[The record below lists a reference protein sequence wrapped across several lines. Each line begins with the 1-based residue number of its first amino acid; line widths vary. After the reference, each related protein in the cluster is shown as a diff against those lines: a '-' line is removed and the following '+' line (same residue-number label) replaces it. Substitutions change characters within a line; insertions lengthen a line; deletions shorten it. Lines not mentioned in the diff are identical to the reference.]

1 MVVYLSVTSF
11 VASIVASVFA
21 GYIAYKNYIEKARI
35 VIYTGGR
42 MTLVSSSKDQLG
54 RIHLDCSIAN
64 RGAKLGLINGVVLTI
79 HSPPL
84 DEQIQLSWH
93 SFHRY
98 EGEDEPVFEENTH
111 SIMVKGKDSVFK
123 RIEFLTEQPIQWK
136 VGNYKFELSA
146 WFNERDISSLPN
158 FQSIF
163 FADLNQ
169 KMVRD
174 LSKRNSTSQYFP
186 VPIVH

>member
-1 MVVYLSVTSF
+1 MVVYLSVASF

-35 VIYTGGR
+35 VIYTGGS
-42 MTLVSSSKDQLG
+42 MTIVSSSEDQLG

-64 RGAKLGLINGVVLTI
+64 RGAKLGLINGVMLTI
-79 HSPPL
+79 HSPPP
-84 DEQIQLSWH
+84 DEEIQLPWH

-98 EGEDEPVFEENTH
+98 EGKGEPVFEENAH
-111 SIMVKGKDSVFK
+111 SIMVKAKDSEFK
-123 RIEFLTEQPIQWK
+123 RIQFLAEQPIQWK
-136 VGNYKFELSA
+136 VGNYRFELSA
-146 WFNERDISSLPN
+146 WFNEREITSLPN
-158 FQSIF
+158 FQRVF

-174 LSKRNSTSQYFP
+174 LSKRNSTSQYFRTT
-186 VPIVH
+186 IVY

>member
-1 MVVYLSVTSF
+1 MVVYLSVASF

-35 VIYTGGR
+35 VIYTGGN
-42 MTLVSSSKDQLG
+42 MTLVSSSKDRLG

-64 RGAKLGLINGVVLTI
+64 RGAKLGLINRVVLTI

-84 DEQIQLSWH
+84 DEQIQLPWD

-98 EGEDEPVFEENTH
+98 EGKGEPVFEKDAYL
-111 SIMVKGKDSVFK
+111 IILKGKDSVFK
-123 RIEFLTEQPIQWK
+123 RIQFVTEQPIQWK
-136 VGNYKFELSA
+136 AGNYKFELSA
-146 WFNERDISSLPN
+146 WFNERDINSAPN

-163 FADLNQ
+163 FADLDQ
-169 KMVRD
+169 KMVRG
-174 LSKRNSTSQYFP
+174 LSKSNSTTQYFHTS
-186 VPIVH
+186 IVY